1 MAIRDWPAGERPRE
15 KLLLRGSEALTDAE
29 LLAILL
35 RTGIP
40 GKSAVDL
47 ARELLSEFG
56 SLSRVL
62 ASSQTDFCRHAGMG
76 PGKYAQFQVVL
87 ELSRRYLAEQLSEG
101 DAMTR
106 PDLVRDYL
114 RARMQEYESE
124 VFACLYLNNQHRVVA
139 MEELFQGTING
150 AAVYPREVVKR
161 CLYNNA
167 AAVIFAHNHPSGLA
181 EPSQSDI
188 QITRRLITALE
199 TIDVRVLDHMVVG
212 RHQVVSLAE
221 RGLL

>member
-1 MAIRDWPAGERPRE
+1 MAIKDWPAEERPRE
-15 KLLLRGSEALTDAE
+15 KLLAKGPAALTDAE
-29 LLAILL
+29 LMAVLL

-47 ARELLSEFG
+47 ARQLLAEFG
-56 SLSRVL
+56 SLSSLL
-62 ASSQTDFCRHAGMG
+62 AASQDEFCRHGGLG
-76 PGKYAQFQVVL
+76 PGKYVQFQVVL
-87 ELSRRYLAEQLSEG
+87 ELSRRHLAEKLREG
-101 DAMTR
+101 DAMTQ

-114 RARMQEYESE
+114 RARMQDYQHE
-124 VFACLYLNNQHRVVA
+124 VFGCLYLNNQHRVVA
-139 MEELFQGTING
+139 MEELFQGTIDG
-150 AAVYPREVVKR
+150 AAVYPREVGKR

-181 EPSQSDI
+181 EPSQADI
-188 QITRRLITALE
+188 QITRRLITALA

-212 RHQVVSLAE
+212 RQQVVSLAE

>member
-1 MAIRDWPAGERPRE
+1 MAIRDWPVSERPRE
-15 KLLLRGSEALTDAE
+15 KLLAEGPAALSDAE
-29 LLAILL
+29 LLAVLL
-35 RTGIP
+35 RTGTR
-40 GKSAVDL
+40 GKSALDL
-47 ARELLSEFG
+47 ARQLLLEFG
-56 SLSRVL
+56 SLSRIL
-62 ASSQTDFCRHAGMG
+62 TASQQDFCRQGGLG
-76 PGKYAQFQVVL
+76 PGKYVQFQVVL
-87 ELSRRYLAEQLSEG
+87 ELSRRHLGEKLCEG
-101 DAMTR
+101 DALTQ

-114 RARMQEYESE
+114 RARMQDYPHE

-139 MEELFQGTING
+139 MEELFQGTIDG

-181 EPSQSDI
+181 EPSQADI
-188 QITRRLITALE
+188 HITRRLITALA

-212 RHQVVSLAE
+212 RQQVVSLAE

>member
-1 MAIRDWPAGERPRE
+1 MAIKDWPAEERPRE
-15 KLLLRGSEALTDAE
+15 KLLAKGPQALTDAE
-29 LLAILL
+29 LMAVLL

-47 ARELLSEFG
+47 ARQLLAEFG
-56 SLSRVL
+56 SLSRLL
-62 ASSQTDFCRHAGMG
+62 AASQDEFCRHDGLG
-76 PGKYAQFQVVL
+76 PGKYVQFQVVL
-87 ELSRRYLAEQLSEG
+87 ELSRRHLAEKLREG
-101 DAMTR
+101 DAMTQ

-114 RARMQEYESE
+114 RARMQDYQHE

-139 MEELFQGTING
+139 MEELFQGTIDG

-181 EPSQSDI
+181 EPSQADV
-188 QITRRLITALE
+188 QITRRLITALA

-212 RHQVVSLAE
+212 RQQVVSLAE